1 MNKEII
7 IYTGSTCGACKQM
20 KDLLDKKEIKYT
32 EKEIDKHQEE
42 WNKIVQLTGLGS
54 FPTLNIGNNFYL
66 PGRDFQNPQ
75 QFVEW
80 LKTADLNAEDY
91 PLDMKIFE
99 AFKTLTYS
107 MNTALTRIFQQL
119 EQNKK

>member
-54 FPTLNIGNNFYL
+54 FPTL